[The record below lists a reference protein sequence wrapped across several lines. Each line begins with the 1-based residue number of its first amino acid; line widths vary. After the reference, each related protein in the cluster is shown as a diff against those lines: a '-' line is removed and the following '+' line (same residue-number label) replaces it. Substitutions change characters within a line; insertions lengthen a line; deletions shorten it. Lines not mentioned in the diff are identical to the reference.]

1 MGLSLK
7 SANNQ
12 NKVVP
17 YLPLLVKARIVR
29 PLVNEASV
37 KVGTQPFLVT
47 CEYRMYKSL
56 VVHWKKFSKVTLTT
70 GLPVSKSSI
79 LSLCAIGTLTR

>member
-29 PLVNEASV
+29 PLVNETSV
-37 KVGTQPFLVT
+37 KVGTQSLLVT
-47 CEYRMYKSL
+47 CEYRVYKSL
-56 VVHWKKFSKVTLTT
+56 VDHWKKFSKVTLTK
-70 GLPVSKSSI
+70 GLPVS
-79 LSLCAIGTLTR
+79 

>member
-29 PLVNEASV
+29 PLVNETSV
-37 KVGTQPFLVT
+37 KVGT
-47 CEYRMYKSL
+47 
-56 VVHWKKFSKVTLTT
+56 
-70 GLPVSKSSI
+70 
-79 LSLCAIGTLTR
+79 